1 MCSACYCANEL
12 SRRADSDKW
21 IQSPAGVTGTRVDSN
36 SGGHLAAV
44 GGVGGGLPALQGP
57 HSYPQQLNHLT
68 SQYTPASWGGG
79 GASVE
84 QGTPLMVNYA
94 VSPTVFFM
102 VLYIPLIKACKVLKQ

>member
-12 SRRADSDKW
+12 SRRVDSDKW

-44 GGVGGGLPALQGP
+44 GGVSGGLPTPQGP

-68 SQYTPASWGGG
+68 SQYTPVSWGGG
-79 GASVE
+79 GKCGAGNTTHGE
-84 QGTPLMVNYA
+84 LA
-94 VSPTVFFM
+94 VSPTAFFM